1 MATAQHLDDIMEGAI
16 NDHFS
21 AMWKAEMYS
30 RKVLESVDSYKA
42 EYGKDPN
49 AILVS
54 PELMKILAH
63 TYTMSV
69 TEMVDGRWAKPDK
82 FGGIDVVEKDWLKEY
97 SYTVV

>member
-1 MATAQHLDDIMEGAI
+1 METAQHLDKITEGAMSDYI
-16 NDHFS
+16 S

-42 EYGKDPN
+42 EYGKDPK

-54 PELMKILAH
+54 PELMKAL
-63 TYTMSV
+63 TYTYTRSV
-69 TEMVDGRWAKPDK
+69 TEMIDGRWAKPDK
-82 FGGIDVVEKDWLKEY
+82 FSGIDVVEKDWLKEY